1 MILKPDPEKEIECY
15 VDADLAGGWNQEEV
29 KDPDSVIYRT
39 GYVITN
45 ANFPIILVSRLQ
57 TEIALSTTEAEYIA
71 LSQVMR
77 DILPFVSLTKDIE
90 FLLKLQGDT
99 PTILCSL
106 FEKPVTVHEDNQGMT
121 ALTFSP
127 QIQPRMKHIAIKYH
141 HFRSFVANGDV
152 DIKHVDTKEQIADF
166 LRSR

>member
-57 TEIALSTTEAEYIA
+57 TEIALSTTEAECIA
-71 LSQVMR
+71 LYQ
-77 DILPFVSLTKDIE
+77 
-90 FLLKLQGDT
+90 
-99 PTILCSL
+99 
-106 FEKPVTVHEDNQGMT
+106 
-121 ALTFSP
+121 
-127 QIQPRMKHIAIKYH
+127 
-141 HFRSFVANGDV
+141 
-152 DIKHVDTKEQIADF
+152 
-166 LRSR
+166 